1 MKRTRSET
9 RANYL
14 LMLSDMWGQKRPF
27 YLRGMVGGYNV
38 NVNAGGAL
46 VELGYIGKTY
56 QAGYYTWKSEQP
68 TMKDVDVIL
77 QKLKAKK
84 ERPVFSTHDPKSTT
98 SVSTQSVAEF
108 VEAVDVAYPKQTELE
123 KTIQLHIENDTIASR
138 EQAAIDILG
147 TIMRDNA
154 HITYDLIR
162 IERKEVKTDLLAR

>member
-56 QAGYYTWKSEQP
+56 QTGYYTWKSEQP
-68 TMKDVDVIL
+68 TMKDVDAIL

-98 SVSTQSVAEF
+98 SVSTQAVAEF
-108 VEAVDVAYPKQTELE
+108 VESVGKAYPKQSE
-123 KTIQLHIENDTIASR
+123 IENDTIASR
-138 EQAAIDILG
+138 EQQAINILG
-147 TIMRDNA
+147 AIMRDNA

>member
-1 MKRTRSET
+1 MI
-9 RANYL
+9 
-14 LMLSDMWGQKRPF
+14 SDMWGQKRPF

-56 QAGYYTWKSEQP
+56 QTGYYTWKSEQP
-68 TMKDVDVIL
+68 TMKDVDAIL

-84 ERPVFSTHDPKSTT
+84 ER
-98 SVSTQSVAEF
+98 
-108 VEAVDVAYPKQTELE
+108 PKQTELE

-138 EQAAIDILG
+138 EQQAIDILG
-147 TIMRDNA
+147 EIMRDNQ